1 MEEVQP
7 PPPEGVCGG
16 GEEGKGGRVCVWGGG
31 EVGEMGE
38 VGECVWGEGEGAR
51 VSVCVGGFLKY
62 GMIPS

>member
-1 MEEVQP
+1 MWGRGGRE
-7 PPPEGVCGG
+7 G
-16 GEEGKGGRVCVWGGG
+16 GESMCVGGG